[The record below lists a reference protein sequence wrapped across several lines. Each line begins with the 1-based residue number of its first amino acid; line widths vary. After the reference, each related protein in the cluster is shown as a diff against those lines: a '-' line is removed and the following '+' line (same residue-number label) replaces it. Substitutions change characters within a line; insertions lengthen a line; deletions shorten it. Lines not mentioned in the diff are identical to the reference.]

1 MVVALTL
8 TSCGIG
14 GTGEPTGHSTK
25 TVLPPV
31 SKDAKLASLVPAKD
45 AEDGKLLIANDQTY
59 PPNEFRDS
67 GALVGMDV
75 DIGRAMAKRLGLEAE
90 FQNSSFDG
98 LLGGIKAHK
107 YEAAISSFS
116 ISADRLAEVNLVSY
130 YIAGT
135 SLGTLKGNPNRL
147 NENDLCGTTIAVQK
161 GTTQIDDLNA
171 RNKRCTVEHKPQ
183 TNILQFQAQ
192 TDVNLALSAKR
203 VQGALADSPVV
214 AYAIKQSEGKLEQVG
229 KSYANAPYGVAV
241 PKDDT
246 GLAKAVQASL
256 QSLMDDGTYR
266 KILEKWGLDEG
277 AIKKAEVN
285 PKVTDY
291 S

>member
-1 MVVALTL
+1 MVAALTL

-31 SKDAKLASLVPAKD
+31 SKDPKLASLVPAKD

-98 LLGGIKAHK
+98 ILGGIKAHK

-116 ISADRLAEVNLVSY
+116 ISADRLAELNLVSY

-147 NENDLCGTTIAVQK
+147 DDNDLCGTTIAVQK
-161 GTTQIDDLNA
+161 GTTQVDDLNA
-171 RNKRCTVEHKPQ
+171 RNKRCAQQHKPPA
-183 TNILQFQAQ
+183 TMMQFQAQ
-192 TDVNLALSAKR
+192 TDVNLALAAKR
-203 VQGALADSPVV
+203 VQGELADSPVV